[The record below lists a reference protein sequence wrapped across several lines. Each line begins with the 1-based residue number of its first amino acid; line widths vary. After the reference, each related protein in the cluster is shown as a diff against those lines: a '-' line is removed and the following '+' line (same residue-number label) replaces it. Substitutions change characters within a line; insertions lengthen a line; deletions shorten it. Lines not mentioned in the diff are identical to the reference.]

1 MSRRFPLPV
10 VALAG
15 AALLLCATFG
25 CHPQQPFYF
34 HEDGDLSHYIGKAT
48 EIDYPDVEEE
58 RLADVDGAIRPF
70 SLEEDSAKTREAWHL
85 TLQEAIHTALAN
97 SKVMRTIGGQVLGP
111 PETIT
116 RSPDTVSTVYDPATI
131 ESNPRFGVEA
141 ALSAFDA
148 QLSANVFWEKVDRP
162 VNSLQVGGPF
172 AALFPSVTQ
181 QDLGSFQAQL
191 SKTNATGGTMVL
203 RHSVDY
209 NLDETRPRLFMSDWT
224 TSLDAEFR
232 QPLLQGAGVM
242 FNRIAG
248 PGAIPGFNNGVMIA
262 RINTD
267 IALADFEKS
276 VRDLVADVETTYWEL
291 YFAYRNLDAVIA
303 GRDSALATWQRV
315 YTLYTLQAVGGEGDK
330 EAEARAQY
338 FLFRSAVQQA
348 LNALYA
354 TEAKLRYVMGIAAT
368 DGRLIRPM
376 EEPTVAKVTID
387 WYESHREAL
396 VRNVDLRRARWR
408 VKQREM
414 EMIAAKNYL
423 RPRLDAVGRYS
434 WNGLG
439 DHLINTG
446 NATGNIFDNAYENM
460 TSGRFQD
467 GQIGFEFSMPLGF
480 RKELSGVRHAQLNLA
495 RERAV
500 LKEAELEVSHQLSY
514 ALREME
520 SNRVL
525 AASNFNRRIAATRQV
540 EVMQTQYD
548 LGTVTIDRLLDAQRQ
563 LAQAESDY
571 FRSLV
576 DYNQS
581 IVQFQLRRGT
591 LLDYNGIQ
599 LSEGPW
605 PGKAYFDAHRLAR
618 ERDASL
624 YLDYGY
630 TMPKVISQ
638 GPAQQG
644 MGMGMPCDEGMPY
657 GEMMPPMEMMEPA
670 GPLPAGPGPELIP
683 TPAPEP
689 MGLPMEPP
697 EPEPDV
703 ASRARKQ
710 TPDGEVQPA
719 MHTAAEPAVSR
730 AEPAGP
736 ALIAPTTR
744 SRPNAPATRD
754 SAGWAAAVRPAGYL
768 GSAAARD
775 DRGDDAW
782 ASGQDGWS
790 PRTGADRL
798 GGLSP
803 SDPPVLVAPQPASGW
818 QRSRP

>member
-1 MSRRFPLPV
+1 MSRRSPLPV
-10 VALAG
+10 AALAC
-15 AALLLCATFG
+15 AALLLSGMLG

-34 HEDGDLSHYIGKAT
+34 HEDGDLSHYIDKAT
-48 EIDYPDVEEE
+48 EIEYPDVETE

-70 SLEEDSAKTREAWHL
+70 SLEDDNGEVQEPWELS
-85 TLQEAIHTALAN
+85 LQEAIHVALAN

-116 RSPDTVSTVYDPATI
+116 RAPDAVSTVYDPAAI

-141 ALSAFDA
+141 ALSAFDT
-148 QLSANVFWEKVDRP
+148 QLSANVFWENVDQP

-172 AALFPSVTQ
+172 AAIFPSVTQ

-191 SKTNATGGTMVL
+191 SKTAATGGTWIL
-203 RHSVDY
+203 RHSVNY

-224 TSLDAEFR
+224 TELEAEFR

-248 PGAIPGFNNGVMIA
+248 PGAIPGFNNGVVIA

-276 VRDLVADVETTYWEL
+276 VRDLVADVETAYWEL

-303 GRDSALATWQRV
+303 GRDSALSTWQRV
-315 YTLYTLQAVGGEGDK
+315 YTLYRLQAVGGEGDK

-348 LNALYA
+348 LNSLYA
-354 TEAKLRYVMGIAAT
+354 TEAKLRYVMGVAAT
-368 DGRLIRPM
+368 DGRLIRPA
-376 EEPTVAKVTID
+376 EEPTVARVAID
-387 WYESHREAL
+387 WYQSHREAL

-423 RPRLDAVGRYS
+423 RPRLDVVGRYR

-439 DHLINTG
+439 DHLANTG
-446 NATGNIFDNAYENM
+446 NATGSIFNNAYENM

-467 GQIGFEFSMPLGF
+467 GQVGFEFSMPLGF

-495 RERAV
+495 RERAK
-500 LKEAELEVSHQLSY
+500 LKETELEVSHQLSY

-525 AASNFNRRIAATRQV
+525 AESNFNRRVAATRQV
-540 EVMQTQYD
+540 EVMEAAYET
-548 LGTVTIDRLLDAQRQ
+548 GTVTIDRLLDAQRQ

-571 FRSLV
+571 FRSVV

-581 IVQFQLRRGT
+581 IVQFHLRRGT
-591 LLDYNGIQ
+591 LLDYNGVE

-618 ERDASL
+618 QRDASL

-630 TMPKVISQ
+630 TMPKVVSQ
-638 GPAQQG
+638 GPVG
-644 MGMGMPCDEGMPY
+644 RGLGDGMPGEEGF
-657 GEMMPPMEMMEPA
+657 PPMETIEPA
-670 GPLPAGPGPELIP
+670 GPLPGGSRPELIP

-689 MGLPMEPP
+689 MEMPAEPP
-697 EPEPDV
+697 KPEPDL
-703 ASRARKQ
+703 AAKAQESSPK
-710 TPDGEVQPA
+710 DGIRPA
-719 MHTAAEPAVSR
+719 GHSAEQAAFPAPT
-730 AEPAGP
+730 PAGP
-736 ALIAPTTR
+736 SLIAPKTR
-744 SRPNAPATRD
+744 PRPNSSADRA
-754 SAGWAAAVRPAGYL
+754 SAGWSPAVRPAGYL
-768 GSAAARD
+768 QQVAARD
-775 DRGDDAW
+775 DSPEAARTSAR
-782 ASGQDGWS
+782 DGW
-790 PRTGADRL
+790 TGVAGAERL
-798 GGLSP
+798 GGGSIP
-803 SDPPVLVAPQPASGW
+803 TPATREAPRSTSGW
-818 QRSRP
+818 KTSAPRTD